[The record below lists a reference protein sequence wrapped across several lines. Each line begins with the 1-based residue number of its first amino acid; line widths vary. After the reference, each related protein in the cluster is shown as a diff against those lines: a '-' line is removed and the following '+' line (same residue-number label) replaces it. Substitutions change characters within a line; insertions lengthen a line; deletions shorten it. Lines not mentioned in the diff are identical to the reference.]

1 MFNMVSQH
9 STLSV
14 FNATEKETSELF
26 EMVDVSI
33 CSRIAVEFL
42 FIEALRRTSVIA
54 SPF

>member
-14 FNATEKETSELF
+14 FNATEKESSELL

-42 FIEALRRTSVIA
+42 VIEALKTSVIA